1 MDSALNRSI
10 EKCLNMKPEYSSNSK
25 IISVKDIRSNLNRM
39 NIRKSNRIVNKNLK
53 VNSLTTDRARLQDS
67 LREISED
74 IQSLHGKIEV
84 LFTTM
89 DSVLDKLEG
98 FEKRIE
104 VLENIRTSNQ
114 ESYASAVQQNMNNK
128 DLNRVERLEYFASEQ
143 EREKRI
149 CELTITHSS
158 FSAFTATNLLG
169 QLKTFFE
176 KDLHMD
182 NREIDA
188 NMTAR
193 RIRDNTILLHLSN
206 RRFKGFLF
214 SARKRLRTAGN
225 PICND
230 LFLNENLT
238 PFNFKLLKT
247 LKNENKTRISNG
259 TGKFGNVYTFEGRVY
274 VKRNESSIHIKNQ
287 NNLNEFLNEVNTVS
301 NS

>member
-104 VLENIRTSNQ
+104 VLENIRTSNL
-114 ESYASAVQQNMNNK
+114 ES
-128 DLNRVERLEYFASEQ
+128 R
-143 EREKRI
+143 
-149 CELTITHSS
+149 SS
-158 FSAFTATNLLG
+158 
-169 QLKTFFE
+169 
-176 KDLHMD
+176 
-182 NREIDA
+182 
-188 NMTAR
+188 
-193 RIRDNTILLHLSN
+193 
-206 RRFKGFLF
+206 
-214 SARKRLRTAGN
+214 
-225 PICND
+225 
-230 LFLNENLT
+230 
-238 PFNFKLLKT
+238 
-247 LKNENKTRISNG
+247 
-259 TGKFGNVYTFEGRVY
+259 
-274 VKRNESSIHIKNQ
+274 
-287 NNLNEFLNEVNTVS
+287 
-301 NS
+301 